1 MYHGHGDP
9 WAALVLVVLVLGAT
23 AYRTARDRLTPDPGT
38 SEHARH
44 LYATGTIDLPELERR
59 LDVLEDPEAD
69 RIRQA
74 CEQVSGIGE
83 QTSFDIAAE
92 FDTLADLRAAP
103 RNRLEQIPNVGPER
117 AQALQDH
124 L

>member
-1 MYHGHGDP
+1 MYHSDP
-9 WAALVLVVLVLGAT
+9 WAALVLVALVLGAT

-44 LYATGTIDLPELERR
+44 LYVTGEIDLTELERR

-69 RIRQA
+69 RIRRA

-92 FDTLADLRAAP
+92 FDTLDGLRAAP
-103 RNRLEQIPNVGPER
+103 RERLERIPNVGEER
-117 AQALQDH
+117 ARDLQEH